1 MDKWVQR
8 YQVSKESN
16 CNGRARFGADTFLRI
31 AVVRGRQCEGLAGI
45 LFFVLRK
52 NCEFVITIIIK

>member
-1 MDKWVQR
+1 
-8 YQVSKESN
+8 VSKESN
-16 CNGRARFGADTFLRI
+16 CSGRARFGADTFLRI